1 MAEKTTAIRRADYQP
16 PKYFTPEVHMTFFLD
31 DQGIDGQARIITK
44 TKITRNGQHNED
56 VVLNGEYFDLNS
68 VKVNGQLLSETGYA
82 ATGYIKT
89 EDSLILNPGLDSF
102 ELEVETSFDAK
113 ENGAAEGLYKQGGN
127 YTTQCEAE
135 GFRRMTYA
143 VDRPDNMAKFTTDII
158 FDANKISNAL
168 SNGNM
173 TEEED
178 LGNGLT
184 RRRWEDPFLKPTY
197 LFALCG
203 NNFAMIEDTYTT
215 SSGRVVQLEVYAEP
229 KYKDGLQHAM
239 DSLKNAMKWDED
251 VWGLEYDL
259 DKYMVVADDYFNMG
273 AMENK
278 GLNVFNPKY
287 LLAHPAYA
295 DDADYFNVE
304 GVIGHEYFHNWTGNR
319 VTVRNWLELCLKEG
333 LTVFRDQ
340 SFSADM
346 SNPLA
351 ARIEDVMKLKRAQ
364 FPEDSGPMVHA
375 PRMEEAEEMNNIYT
389 MTVYEKGGEI
399 NRMLMQ
405 LLGKDGFFKGAALYF
420 KRHDGEAVGVE
431 EWVGAHADANNVNLD
446 QFMLWY
452 TQGGRPELNVEW
464 SYDKDRSKFILD
476 LEQNVPVIDKI
487 SNGAPRVIP
496 VNFGLIA
503 PDGSEVAAEVI
514 AFDTD
519 KARYEFDAPEGCV
532 PSLMRNFSA
541 PVTLNAGYARE
552 DLLFLAANDTD
563 MFNRWSAI
571 QMLLEDELLDGLD
584 EVQQGG
590 VYMPS
595 QSVIDLFEQI
605 LTDDQLDNEVK
616 ALMLTVPA
624 AGMLEQQVRPRDP
637 AQILTLRKT
646 LENALGTQLYQQW
659 IDCYQDLADFN
670 KPYEYNMAE
679 KGRRAL
685 MNKALHFIAA
695 SEEVAAYPILQAHYS
710 LSNNFNDKQ
719 VAFVEIL
726 NRDYAKGDYA
736 SYRDDF
742 YAQHKNYVTATDRWA
757 QITATSGNTSKK
769 DFIDLCNHSENANN
783 ITANRI
789 RALYNG
795 MVANGA
801 LFHAADG
808 SGYNMLADKIIML
821 ESGPEA
827 QRNPQLASRLID
839 NFASFKEYKAD
850 LSAKMV
856 DAITRI
862 AQAPEISKNTAE
874 KLKKFLGANEYD
886 VLRQAASSSPAPT
899 QGQGPAPQP

>member
-1 MAEKTTAIRRADYQP
+1 MAEKSSAIRRADYQP
-16 PKYFTPEVHMTFFLD
+16 PKYFTPEVHMTFYLD
-31 DQGIDGQARIITK
+31 DNGVDGQARIVTK
-44 TKITRNGQHNED
+44 TKITRNGQHND
-56 VVLNGEYFDLNS
+56 PVILNGEYFNLDS
-68 VKVNGQLLSETGYA
+68 VKVNGQPLSASADPKTGYVK
-82 ATGYIKT
+82 G
-89 EDSLILNPGLDSF
+89 EDTLTIDPGLDSF
-102 ELEVETSFDAK
+102 ELEVETSFNAK
-113 ENGAAEGLYKQGGN
+113 ENGAAEGLYKQGGS

-158 FDANKISNAL
+158 FDPSKIKNAL

-173 TEEED
+173 TDEQD
-178 LGNGLT
+178 LGNGLI

-215 SSGRVVQLEVYAEP
+215 ASGRDVKLEVYAEP
-229 KYKDGLQHAM
+229 KYKDGLQHSM
-239 DSLKNAMKWDED
+239 ESLKRAMKWDED

-295 DDADYFNVE
+295 DDADYYHVE

-346 SNPLA
+346 SNALA
-351 ARIEDVMKLKRAQ
+351 TRIENVMTLKRAQ
-364 FPEDSGPMVHA
+364 FPEDSGPLVHA

-389 MTVYEKGGEI
+389 STVYNKGGEI

-405 LLGKDGFFKGAALYF
+405 ILGKDGFFKGAGLYF

-452 TQGGRPELNVEW
+452 TQGGRPSLKADW
-464 SYDKDRSKFILD
+464 AYDEGRGKFMLH
-476 LEQNVPVIDKI
+476 LVQNVPTIDGV

-503 PDGSEVAAEVI
+503 PDGTEIAAEVLEFN
-514 AFDTD
+514 ADRETF
-519 KARYEFDAPEGCV
+519 EFDAPKGCV
-532 PSLMRNFSA
+532 PSLMRGFSA
-541 PVTLNAGYARE
+541 PVTLDAGYARDE
-552 DLLFLAANDTD
+552 LYFLAANDTD

-571 QMLLEDELLDGLD
+571 QMLVEDELLDGYD
-584 EVQQGG
+584 SAVQGG
-590 VYMPS
+590 QYTPS
-595 QSVIDLFEQI
+595 SKTIALFKHI
-605 LTDDQLDNEVK
+605 LNDATLDNEVK
-616 ALMLTVPA
+616 ALMLTIPSV
-624 AGMLEQQVRPRDP
+624 GVLEQQIFDRDP
-637 AQILTLRKT
+637 ALIREVRKT
-646 LENALGTQLYQQW
+646 LEQKISCDLYQDW
-659 IDCYQDLADFN
+659 INTYQLNADFN
-670 KPYEYNMAE
+670 SAYEYNMTE

-685 MNKALHFIAA
+685 MNKALHYIAA
-695 SEEVAAYPILQAHYS
+695 SEEIAAYPLLQAQYT

-719 VAFVEIL
+719 AAFVAIM
-726 NRDYAKGDYA
+726 NREYAAADA
-736 SYRDDF
+736 ARYRDDF
-742 YAQHKNYVTATDRWA
+742 YAQHKDYVTATDRWT
-757 QITATSGNTSKK
+757 QIVASAGNTDAAS
-769 DFIDLCNHSENANN
+769 FTDLCNHADNKNN

-795 MVANGA
+795 LSGNGA
-801 LFHAADG
+801 LFHAPDG
-808 SGYNMLADKIIML
+808 SGYKLLADKIIML
-821 ESGPEA
+821 ESGPVD
-827 QRNPQLASRLID
+827 QRNPQLASRLVD
-839 NFASFKEYKAD
+839 NFTEFKEYKAD
-850 LSAKMV
+850 LRDKMR
-856 DAITRI
+856 ASIESI
-862 AQAPEISKNTAE
+862 ARAPEISKNTAE
-874 KLKKFLGANEYD
+874 KLKKFLGVNEYD
-886 VLRQAASSSPAPT
+886 ALRKAVVAPS
-899 QGQGPAPQP
+899 APQNTPKP